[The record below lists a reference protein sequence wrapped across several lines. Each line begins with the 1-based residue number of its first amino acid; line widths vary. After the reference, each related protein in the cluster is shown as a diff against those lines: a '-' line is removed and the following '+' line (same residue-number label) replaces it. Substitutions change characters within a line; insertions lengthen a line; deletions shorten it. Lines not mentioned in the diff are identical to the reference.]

1 MINFF
6 NQEISFKLNNQEKIS
21 SWILKTFKAEELI
34 KEIELSIIFCSDDA
48 LLEINKKF
56 LNHDYYTDIITFPI
70 EETNTVFEAELYI
83 SIDRVKENAKNLSIA
98 FQDELHR
105 IVIHGV
111 LHLCGYKDKT
121 NKEIEEM
128 RFKENFYLKTLELI
142 HKIS

>member
-6 NQEISFKLNNQEKIS
+6 NQEISFKLKNQEKIS
-21 SWILKTFKAEELI
+21 SWVLQTFKTEKII

-121 NKEIEEM
+121 DKEIEEM

>member
-21 SWILKTFKAEELI
+21 SWILQTFKAEKII

-128 RFKENFYLKTLELI
+128 RFKENFYLKHLC
-142 HKIS
+142 

>member
-21 SWILKTFKAEELI
+21 SWILQTFKAEKII

-121 NKEIEEM
+121 DKEIEEM
-128 RFKENFYLKTLELI
+128 RFKENFYLKHLC
-142 HKIS
+142 

>member
-1 MINFF
+1 MVNFF

-21 SWILKTFKAEELI
+21 SWILQTFKAEKII

-83 SIDRVKENAKNLSIA
+83 SIDRVEENAKNLSIA
-98 FQDELHR
+98 FQDELR
-105 IVIHGV
+105 RVIIHGV

-121 NKEIEEM
+121 DKEIEEM
-128 RFKENFYLKTLELI
+128 RFKENFYLKHLC
-142 HKIS
+142 

>member
-6 NQEISFKLNNQEKIS
+6 NQEISFKINNQEKIS
-21 SWILKTFKAEELI
+21 SWILQTFKAEKII
-34 KEIELSIIFCSDDA
+34 KKIELSIIFCSDDA

-105 IVIHGV
+105 VIIHGV

-121 NKEIEEM
+121 DKEIEEM
-128 RFKENFYLKTLELI
+128 RFKENFYLKHLC
-142 HKIS
+142 